1 MSDAS
6 SVFLSL
12 GAWNWLILA
21 ALFFAL
27 ELAAPGIFFVWFGI
41 AAAVVGG
48 LALVFEFSWQ
58 LQLVLFAVISVVAV
72 VAARKYLRTDDASP
86 ARPLLNR
93 RAQQHVGRSYVVAED
108 ISNGYGKVRVGDT
121 LWRAEGPDVAAGT
134 RVRVTRAD
142 GATLIVEPDK
152 GL

>member
-1 MSDAS
+1 MSDVS

-27 ELAAPGIFFVWFGI
+27 ELAAPGIFLVWFGI

-48 LALVFEFSWQ
+48 LALVFDFSWQ
-58 LQLVLFAVISVVAV
+58 LQLVLFAAISVVAV
-72 VAARKYLRTDDASP
+72 VAARKYLRMDDASP
-86 ARPLLNR
+86 ERPLLNR

-121 LWRAEGPDVAAGT
+121 LWRAEGPDVSAGA
-134 RVRVTRAD
+134 RVRVTRTD
-142 GATLIVEPDK
+142 GATLIVEPEK
-152 GL
+152 G